1 MRIGITG
8 ARGFLGTA
16 ITAEAKKRHWEVVG
30 YTRFEGQEV
39 EGVDEIRS
47 IQDTEALDFSDVD
60 ALIHLAGEP
69 IVGLWTKEKLRRVRD
84 SRVDLTNDLVEALGK
99 LSEENRPKVLISAS
113 AIGFYGN
120 RGDEIL
126 DEDADVGF
134 GFVSE
139 LCRDWEVA
147 AGGAKRLG
155 IRVVT
160 PRVGLVMGDRGLLQK
175 IRLLFKLGLGG
186 KLGSGSQW
194 MSWIHIDDI
203 AGIFAEC
210 VVQTGLH
217 GAINAVGPNPATNR
231 EFTRIYAR
239 VLKRLAP
246 FPVPRFVFNLMP
258 GGMGCLFLDSQR
270 VEPVVMN
277 AFRYDWKFPD
287 LESALRDV
295 EGREVVVMG
304 EAEIDPEEPADD
316 DSCEEDISDS

>member
-39 EGVDEIRS
+39 EGVDEVRS
-47 IQDTEALDFSDVD
+47 IKDTEALDFSDID

-84 SRVDLTNDLVEALGK
+84 SRVDLTNDLVEALGR

-120 RGDEIL
+120 RGDETL

-160 PRVGLVMGDRGLLQK
+160 PRVGLVMGERGLLQK

-217 GAINAVGPNPATNR
+217 GAVNAVGPNPVTNR
-231 EFTRIYAR
+231 EFTRTYAR

-246 FPVPRFVFNLMP
+246 FPVPKFVFNLMP

-277 AFRYDWKFPD
+277 AFSYDWKFPD
-287 LESALRDV
+287 LESALRNV
-295 EGREVVVMG
+295 EGREVVVQD
-304 EAEIDPEEPADD
+304 EAEIDPEEPVDD
-316 DSCEEDISDS
+316 DSCEEDVLDS